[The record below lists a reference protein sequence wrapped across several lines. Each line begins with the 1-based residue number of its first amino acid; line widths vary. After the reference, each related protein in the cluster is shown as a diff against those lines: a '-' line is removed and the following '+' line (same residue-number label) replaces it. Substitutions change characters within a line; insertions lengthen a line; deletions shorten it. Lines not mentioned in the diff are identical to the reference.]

1 MPKPSMEDK
10 LKLHNKEM
18 ELQKMRCESKFK
30 RGVTVVLS
38 SEGFYKTGIM
48 CDIVQHAM
56 LIPVLVCHLRFH
68 RSLDCLEKR
77 IGYKFKNRYLLQLAL
92 THPSYRYLFE
102 MFSVLALR
110 NRRCNFASVL

>member
-1 MPKPSMEDK
+1 MKFRHLLANMPKPSMEDK
-10 LKLHNKEM
+10 LKLHNKEV

-48 CDIVQHAM
+48 CDVVQHAM

-68 RSLDCLEKR
+68 RSLDFFEQR
-77 IGYKFKNRYLLQLAL
+77 IQYKFKNRFLLQLAL
-92 THPSYRYLFE
+92 THPSYR
-102 MFSVLALR
+102 
-110 NRRCNFASVL
+110 